1 MMFKAA
7 GNVEEIAQPVVDRL
21 AGLDEVVAV
30 LCFGSYALN
39 SYDQHSDIDL
49 YVVCDPAII
58 AEPTRRDI
66 FEKLP
71 GLSEVQ
77 LNYGVPGWD
86 NHWSLQPDKFKL
98 NQAAFDISYNTKAW
112 ISTVVDKVTAE
123 GATSIPELPF
133 RPYTLLGLL
142 ANAIILYDP
151 QGFIQNLN
159 HKLYPYS
166 PRLKD
171 HLIQENMPILL
182 DRLNELQDG
191 AVREIGNTAFLFHL
205 WHACDAFI
213 SILFALNE
221 QYDPATKR
229 PEREFSKFKLAP
241 ANLATRYEK
250 LLEGPFDRAGK
261 RQTVEEFRG
270 LIIDLMQFIG

>member
-1 MMFKAA
+1 MFKAA
-7 GNVEEIAQPVVDRL
+7 GNVEEIVQPVVDRL
-21 AGLDEVVAV
+21 AGVDEVVAI

-39 SYDQHSDIDL
+39 TYDQHSDIDL

-58 AEPTRRDI
+58 AEATRRDI

-71 GLSEVQ
+71 AVSEVQ
-77 LNYGVPGWD
+77 LNYSTPGWD
-86 NHWSLQPDKFKL
+86 DQWSLQPDKFKL
-98 NQAAFDISYNTKAW
+98 NQAVFDISYNTKAW

-133 RPYTLLGLL
+133 RPYALLGLL
-142 ANAIILYDP
+142 ANAIPLYDS
-151 QGFIQNLN
+151 QGFIQEINS
-159 HKLYPYS
+159 KLYPYP

-171 HLIQENMPILL
+171 HLIQENLPILL
-182 DRLNELQDG
+182 DRLNEIQDG

-205 WHACDAFI
+205 WQACDAFI

-229 PEREFSKFKLAP
+229 PEQEFSKFKLAP
-241 ANLATRYEK
+241 ANLAARYEK
-250 LLEGPFDRAGK
+250 LLEGPFDRVGK
-261 RQTVEEFRG
+261 RQTVEDFKG
-270 LIIDLMQFIG
+270 LVKDLMRFIG